1 MHSASS
7 SSQEPTI
14 SLRHLHRIYHL
25 AGEDIHAVNDVTL
38 DMWPGYMTAV
48 VGPSGSGKTTLL
60 NLMAGLDHPTDGQVC
75 VLGRDLNQMTE
86 RERLDF
92 RLRRLSLI
100 FQNFG
105 LLPLLTARE
114 NVAVPLRMRK
124 MRPREREKRVD
135 QALAWVDLSDRA
147 HHRPYELSGGEQQR
161 VAIARALVEDPAL
174 VLADEPTGQLDS
186 RTGRLIIDLLR
197 RFATERGV
205 ALVIVTHDPQVMSEA
220 DMVHELRDG
229 QLIRSH
235 IRAGSVSP
243 ATGEGR

>member
-1 MHSASS
+1 
-7 SSQEPTI
+7 
-14 SLRHLHRIYHL
+14 
-25 AGEDIHAVNDVTL
+25 
-38 DMWPGYMTAV
+38 MTAV

-60 NLMAGLDHPTDGQVC
+60 NLMAGLDRPSDGEVR
-75 VLGRDLNQMTE
+75 VLGRDLNRMTE
-86 RERLDF
+86 RERLEF
-92 RLRRLSLI
+92 RLRRLSII

-114 NVAVPLRMRK
+114 NVAVPLRLRK
-124 MRPREREKRVD
+124 MRLRERETRVD

-186 RTGRLIIDLLR
+186 RTGKLIIDLLR

-205 ALVIVTHDPQVMSEA
+205 ALVVVTHDPQVMSAA
-220 DMVHELRDG
+220 DIVHELRDG
-229 QLIRSH
+229 RLIRSH
-235 IRAGSVSP
+235 VKAGVVPP
-243 ATGEGR
+243 AIGAGR